1 MSDSEDFSSEEDVA
15 GFDSDFDDEK
25 EVSIFSSFLLYC
37 AIFFWNFW
45 NLMLLLDCKTKENE
59 SKEDYRWCRKTKKDN
74 C

>member
-37 AIFFWNFW
+37 AIFF
-45 NLMLLLDCKTKENE
+45 
-59 SKEDYRWCRKTKKDN
+59 
-74 C
+74 